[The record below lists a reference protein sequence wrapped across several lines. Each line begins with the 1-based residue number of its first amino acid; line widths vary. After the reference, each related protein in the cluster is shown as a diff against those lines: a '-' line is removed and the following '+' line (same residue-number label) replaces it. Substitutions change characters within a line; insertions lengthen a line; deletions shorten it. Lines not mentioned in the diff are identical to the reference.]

1 MPAESKSRESKSLAT
16 TPRASLHAVDPA
28 SLGRLSMAELHELFA
43 DLELA
48 ELSQLQGRK
57 RGHVL
62 AFAGLDWL
70 PAPVR
75 RALLA
80 RGPWRG
86 QHVDGEFGSNT
97 WLIDRLEFAHYV
109 VRTAEAIDGSGPV
122 LRLDYDVAINPKP
135 LRGFI
140 GELRYLAPGLCL
152 ARTWY
157 VLGERTLPVS
167 YLLIE
172 S

>member
-1 MPAESKSRESKSLAT
+1 MSKSLAT
-16 TPRASLHAVDPA
+16 MPRASLHAVDPA
-28 SLGRLSMAELHELFA
+28 SLGRLSMAELAELFTE
-43 DLELA
+43 LEVA

-57 RGHVL
+57 RGHVIAL
-62 AFAGLDWL
+62 GGLDWL
-70 PAPVR
+70 PASVR

-80 RGPWRG
+80 RAPWRG
-86 QHVDGEFGSNT
+86 NHVEGEFGSNT

-109 VRTAEAIDGSGPV
+109 VREAQAIDGSGPV

-140 GELRYLAPGLCL
+140 GELRHLAPGLCL
-152 ARTWY
+152 ARMWY

-167 YLLIE
+167 YLLLE

>member
-1 MPAESKSRESKSLAT
+1 MAKMPKSLAT

-28 SLGRLSMAELHELFA
+28 SLGRLALSELDELFA
-43 DLELA
+43 ELDVAELA
-48 ELSQLQGRK
+48 QLQGHK

-62 AFAGLDWL
+62 ALGGLDWL
-70 PAPVR
+70 PAAVR

-86 QHVDGEFGSNT
+86 NNLEGEFGSNT
-97 WLIDRLEFAHYV
+97 WLLDRLEFAHYV
-109 VRTAEAIDGSGPV
+109 VREAEAIDGSGPV

-135 LRGFI
+135 LRGFV
-140 GELRYLAPGLCL
+140 GELRYLGPGLCL
-152 ARTWY
+152 ARMWY
-157 VLGERTLPVS
+157 VLGERTLRVS
-167 YLLIE
+167 YLLLE

>member
-1 MPAESKSRESKSLAT
+1 MVPAQMSKSLAT
-16 TPRASLHAVDPA
+16 RPRASLHAIDPT
-28 SLGRLSMAELHELFA
+28 SLGRLSMAELAELFA
-43 DLELA
+43 ELEVAALA
-48 ELSQLQGRK
+48 QLQGRK

-62 AFAGLDWL
+62 ALGGLDWL

-80 RGPWRG
+80 RAPWRG
-86 QHVDGEFGSNT
+86 NHVEGEFGSNT
-97 WLIDRLEFAHYV
+97 WLLDRLEFAHYI
-109 VRTAEAIDGSGPV
+109 VREAQAIDGSGPV

-135 LRGFI
+135 LRGFV

-152 ARTWY
+152 TRMWY
-157 VLGERTLPVS
+157 VVGERKLQVS
-167 YLLIE
+167 YLLLE

>member
-1 MPAESKSRESKSLAT
+1 MSKSLANT
-16 TPRASLHAVDPA
+16 SRASLHAVDPA
-28 SLGRLSMAELHELFA
+28 SLGRLSLSELDELFA
-43 DLELA
+43 ELDIA
-48 ELSQLQGRK
+48 ELTQLQGHK

-62 AFAGLDWL
+62 ALGGLDWL

-80 RGPWRG
+80 RAPWRG
-86 QHVDGEFGSNT
+86 NSVEGEFGSNT
-97 WLIDRLEFAHYV
+97 WLLDRLEFAHYV
-109 VRTAEAIDGSGPV
+109 VREAQAIDGSGPV

-135 LRGFI
+135 LRGFV

-152 ARTWY
+152 TRMYY
-157 VLGERTLPVS
+157 VLGERTLQVS
-167 YLLIE
+167 YLLLE

>member
-1 MPAESKSRESKSLAT
+1 MSKSLVT
-16 TPRASLHAVDPA
+16 QPRASLHAVDPA
-28 SLGRLSMAELHELFA
+28 SLGRLSMTELDELFA
-43 DLELA
+43 ELDVAELA
-48 ELSQLQGRK
+48 QLQGHK

-62 AFAGLDWL
+62 ALGGLDWR

-80 RGPWRG
+80 RAPWRG
-86 QHVDGEFGSNT
+86 NSVEGEFGSNT
-97 WLIDRLEFAHYV
+97 WLLDRLEFAHYV
-109 VRTAEAIDGSGPV
+109 VREAQAIDGSGPV

-135 LRGFI
+135 LRGFV

-152 ARTWY
+152 TRMYY
-157 VLGERTLPVS
+157 VLGDRTLQVS
-167 YLLIE
+167 YLLLE

>member
-1 MPAESKSRESKSLAT
+1 MVPTEMSKSLAT
-16 TPRASLHAVDPA
+16 MPRASLHAVDPA
-28 SLGRLSMAELHELFA
+28 SLGRLSMAELADLFA
-43 DLELA
+43 ELEVA

-62 AFAGLDWL
+62 AFGGLDWL

-80 RGPWRG
+80 RAPWRG
-86 QHVDGEFGSNT
+86 NRVDGEFGSNT
-97 WLIDRLEFAHYV
+97 WVFDRLEFAHYV
-109 VRTAEAIDGSGPV
+109 VREAQAIDGTGPV

-135 LRGFI
+135 LRGFV

-152 ARTWY
+152 ARMFY
-157 VLGERTLPVS
+157 VIGERTLPVS
-167 YLLIE
+167 YLLLE

>member
-1 MPAESKSRESKSLAT
+1 MVQAPMYKSLAT

-28 SLGRLSMAELHELFA
+28 SLGRLSMSELDELFA
-43 DLELA
+43 ELDVAELA
-48 ELSQLQGRK
+48 QLQGHK

-62 AFAGLDWL
+62 ALGGLDWL
-70 PAPVR
+70 PARVR

-86 QHVDGEFGSNT
+86 NSFEGEFGSNT
-97 WLIDRLEFAHYV
+97 WLLDRLEFAHYV
-109 VRTAEAIDGSGPV
+109 VREAEAIDGSGPV

-135 LRGFI
+135 LRGFV

-152 ARTWY
+152 TRMWY
-157 VLGERTLPVS
+157 VLGERTLRVS
-167 YLLIE
+167 YLLLE